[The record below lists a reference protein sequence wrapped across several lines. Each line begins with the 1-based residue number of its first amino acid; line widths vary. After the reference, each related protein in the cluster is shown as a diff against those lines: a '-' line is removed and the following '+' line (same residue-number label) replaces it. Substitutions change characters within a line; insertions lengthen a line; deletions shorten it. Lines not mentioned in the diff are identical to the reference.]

1 MLFIVSVYRYR
12 AIPMF
17 IKQPAPRTY
26 ALIGSST
33 NIECVVTGTELIPLW
48 LINSTP
54 YDPLVSLPSGAVNI
68 IHGIQINPMSMK
80 WNNTSFKCYLNIAIN
95 VPPFIKT
102 LESITGYLYVNS
114 TNG

>member
-1 MLFIVSVYRYR
+1 
-12 AIPMF
+12 MF

-26 ALIGSST
+26 ALIGGST
-33 NIECVVTGTELIPLW
+33 NINCEVKGTELIPLW
-48 LINSTP
+48 LINTTA
-54 YDPLVSLPSGAVNI
+54 YDPLVALPSGAVNI
-68 IHGIQINPMSMK
+68 IDGLQINPVSLK

-102 LESITGYLYVNS
+102 LESITGYLFVNS

>member
-1 MLFIVSVYRYR
+1 
-12 AIPMF
+12 MF
-17 IKQPAPRTY
+17 SKQPAPRTY
-26 ALIGSST
+26 ALIRSNT

-54 YDPLVSLPSGAVNI
+54 YDPLVALPSGAVSI
-68 IHGIQINPMSMK
+68 IDGLQINPVSLK
-80 WNNTSFKCYLNIAIN
+80 WNNTSFKCYLNIAID

-102 LESITGYLYVNS
+102 MESITGYLFVNS